1 MRSILDRKPCHA
13 ARHLAPQQT
22 EVTHGTD
29 GSFAP
34 FERPCRMSALTPITE
49 VRGFLLDRRSVPG
62 GSRPWGYVFQ
72 RGATNLVATMSA
84 QGQKLPKSPCPF
96 RSALPPIADM
106 IARPLHDVEG
116 HFQTHARQ
124 YGRNSLGRSSIA
136 LIYSITSSA
145 RPRSGSG
152 TAMPS
157 AFAVLR
163 LMTNSNLV
171 TSCTG
176 KSAAFSPLRIRPT

>member
-1 MRSILDRKPCHA
+1 MPADRDDA
-13 ARHLAPQQT
+13 ACIGPR
-22 EVTHGTD
+22 
-29 GSFAP
+29 GSSTA
-34 FERPCRMSALTPITE
+34 S
-49 VRGFLLDRRSVPG
+49 
-62 GSRPWGYVFQ
+62 
-72 RGATNLVATMSA
+72 
-84 QGQKLPKSPCPF
+84 
-96 RSALPPIADM
+96 
-106 IARPLHDVEG
+106 
-116 HFQTHARQ
+116 
-124 YGRNSLGRSSIA
+124 GRSPAPSQVLAYLSRDTHRVSDAGPGAIA

-145 RPRSGSG
+145 RPRSSSG

>member
-1 MRSILDRKPCHA
+1 MRRREFIALFGASITWPFA
-13 ARHLAPQQT
+13 ALAQQPGRTYRLGFLVLAPRD
-22 EVTHGTD
+22 VPLNVH
-29 GSFAP
+29 
-34 FERPCRMSALTPITE
+34 
-49 VRGFLLDRRSVPG
+49 LLDELRRLG
-62 GSRPWGYVFQ
+62 F
-72 RGATNLVATMSA
+72 
-84 QGQKLPKSPCPF
+84 
-96 RSALPPIADM
+96 
-106 IARPLHDVEG
+106 VEG
-116 HFQTHARQ
+116 QNLTVEFRAYGLHPDLISQYAAELVNARVDVIVVAGEEAIRALQ
-124 YGRNSLGRSSIA
+124 QATKTIPIVAIGGDLLGRSSIA